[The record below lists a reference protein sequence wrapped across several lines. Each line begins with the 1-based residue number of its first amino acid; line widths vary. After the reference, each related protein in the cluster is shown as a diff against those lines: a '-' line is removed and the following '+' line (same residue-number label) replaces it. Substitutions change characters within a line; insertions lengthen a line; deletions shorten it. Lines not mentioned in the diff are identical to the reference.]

1 MAAGAFL
8 LDTSS
13 RALFVVAGCLYVR
26 SAVIVDELTEEILQ
40 MTGAGLLL
48 YALTDRLAP
57 EPGHGDPSLA

>member
-1 MAAGAFL
+1 
-8 LDTSS
+8 
-13 RALFVVAGCLYVR
+13 
-26 SAVIVDELTEEILQ
+26 VIVDELTEEILQ

>member
-1 MAAGAFL
+1 
-8 LDTSS
+8 
-13 RALFVVAGCLYVR
+13 
-26 SAVIVDELTEEILQ
+26 